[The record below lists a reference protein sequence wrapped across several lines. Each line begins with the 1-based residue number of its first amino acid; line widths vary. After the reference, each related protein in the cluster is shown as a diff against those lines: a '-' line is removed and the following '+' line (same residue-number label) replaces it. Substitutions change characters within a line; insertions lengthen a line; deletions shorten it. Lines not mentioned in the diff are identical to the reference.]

1 MKHTFP
7 LRAAAVLAAAGLA
20 LTACSG
26 GGDAPDDGEV
36 TLTFAWWGSDTRH
49 QKTQEMIDIFEE
61 QNPGITIDTEYGD
74 WGGYWD
80 KLATQTAA
88 GKAPDVMQMDL
99 LYIREYAENGV
110 LLDLSDVDMSD
121 MPEDL
126 RVAGATD
133 DGVWGVPHGLTALS
147 VLANKTMFEEAG
159 VELPDD
165 STWTWEDFEAKSL
178 EFQEKSDAYGLTSLP
193 ATMTLELF
201 LRQNGKEFLT
211 PDGQLGWEPADAEGY
226 FEMYK
231 GLADSGALPSAS
243 VIAEDQLPS
252 LDQTLTAT
260 NKVAMAPW
268 WSTQMT
274 AVQAASGD
282 EFEILRPPSVA
293 GDAAEGQLWYK
304 TSMFFSASSRTEH
317 PEEAK
322 KFIDFLV
329 NSTEAAE
336 IGATERGMLANQTAL
351 EHIRDD
357 LTPEEKQVADYIT
370 EVEAD
375 LGAPIPIPPQGVS
388 DYQNLHFRYD
398 LEVLF
403 GRLSPAEAAER
414 MHAEMAAT
422 L

>member
-1 MKHTFP
+1 MNRKFSA
-7 LRAAAVLAAAGLA
+7 RAATVLSVAALA
-20 LTACSG
+20 LTGCG
-26 GGDAPDDGEV
+26 GGGSAAEGDQV
-36 TLTFAWWGSDTRH
+36 TLRFAWWGSDTRH
-49 QKTQEMIDIFEE
+49 EKTQEMIEVFEE
-61 QNPGITIDTEYGD
+61 QNPDVEIEAEYGD
-74 WGGYWD
+74 WSGYWD

-88 GKAPDVMQMDL
+88 GDAPDIIQMDL

-126 RVAGATD
+126 RVSGATD
-133 DGVWGVPHGLTALS
+133 EGVWGIPHGLTALS
-147 VLANKTMFEEAG
+147 MLANKTMFEEAG

-165 STWTWEDFEAKSL
+165 STWTWEDLEAKSL
-178 EFQEKSDAYGLTSLP
+178 EFQEKGEGYGLTSLP
-193 ATMTLELF
+193 ATMTLELY

-260 NKVAMAPW
+260 NQVAMAPW

-274 AVQAASGD
+274 AVQDASGD
-282 EFEILRPPSVA
+282 EFEILRMPTFD
-293 GDAAEGQLWYK
+293 GDASKGQLWYK
-304 TSMFFSASSRTEH
+304 TSMFFSAAADTDH

-322 KFIDFLV
+322 AFIDFLV

-351 EHIRDD
+351 DHIRED
-357 LTPEEKQVADYIT
+357 LTPEENQVADYIT
-370 EVEAD
+370 EIEPD
-375 LGAPIPIPPQGVS
+375 LGEPVPIPPQGVS

-403 GRLSPAEAAER
+403 GRMSPAEAAEQ
-414 MHAEMAAT
+414 MHAEMAAA